1 MTRAEFAALLDRL
14 AVGWAAGGSGAV
26 AAEFV
31 ENVRYAD
38 PTRYR
43 FESRSGLIPFFEPPP
58 GGHSVVWHRWLFDE
72 VAQSGVAEYT
82 YEGHRRYHGAVVVEV
97 EADGKIAGW
106 REWQHVSELDW
117 DRFVA
122 GPGADPADPG
132 VSPPPDLTG

>member
-1 MTRAEFAALLDRL
+1 VTRAEFAALLDRL

-58 GGHSVVWHRWLFDE
+58 GGHSTTWHRVLFDE
-72 VAQSGVAEYT
+72 ALGVGAVEYT
-82 YEGHRRYHGAVVVEV
+82 YVGHHRYHGAAFVEV
-97 EADGKIAGW
+97 GDDGLIRAW
-106 REWQHVSELDW
+106 REYQHLD
-117 DRFVA
+117 DAHDFEAFVA
-122 GPGADPADPG
+122 GPGR
-132 VSPPPDLTG
+132 